1 MQPEK
6 LRVKSFGR
14 RAAILVG
21 GKLALLG
28 VLCGRLY
35 YLQVLESQRYQM
47 LADDNR
53 INLRLLAPPRGHI
66 VDRNGAPLAENVQ
79 NYRVVLV
86 PEQALDVRETLD
98 RLNTVIEVHEY
109 DRRRV
114 LREARRRRAFVPIT
128 VRENLSWQE
137 VSRIEVNAPDLPGIS
152 IDVGQSRHYPDGQI
166 AAHVMGY
173 VAAVSEKDLTGD
185 PLLEL
190 PGFRIGKNGIERQ
203 HDLALRGTAGN
214 SQVEVNAIG
223 RVIRELERSEGR
235 PGKRIVLTMDLR
247 LQRFITERIADYRR
261 AAAVVLDVR
270 NGEILAMVSTPS
282 FDPNAFNEG
291 LNSKAW
297 KELIENP
304 DTPLNNKAISG
315 QYAPGSTF
323 KLAVMI
329 AAAEAGI
336 SPDHRVFCSGFT
348 ELGEQRFHCW
358 NKHGHGLVNMVD
370 GLRESC
376 DVYFYEL
383 ALKLGV
389 DRIAST
395 ARKLGLGS
403 MLDLDI
409 PGERAGMI
417 PTRAWKREHLGKSW
431 LKGETL
437 IAAIGQGY
445 VLTTPLQLAI
455 MTARVVNGGYA
466 VLPRLTREI
475 IDTGD
480 GTPTASSFP
489 HTGISKRSRELLMHA
504 LDEAVNHPRGTAY
517 RSRIQEPGKAFGGKT
532 GTAQVR
538 RITMAERESGVR
550 KNRDKPWRE
559 RDHSLFVGYAPVDDP
574 VFAVSVVIEHGGGG
588 SKTAAPIASD
598 ILRETQRLQLP
609 QQVADAERKE

>member
-1 MQPEK
+1 
-6 LRVKSFGR
+6 
-14 RAAILVG
+14 
-21 GKLALLG
+21 
-28 VLCGRLY
+28 
-35 YLQVLESQRYQM
+35 
-47 LADDNR
+47 
-53 INLRLLAPPRGHI
+53 
-66 VDRNGAPLAENVQ
+66 
-79 NYRVVLV
+79 
-86 PEQALDVRETLD
+86 VRETLD
-98 RLNTVIEVHEY
+98 RLNTVIKVHEY

-152 IDVGQSRHYPDGQI
+152 IDVGQSRHYPNGQV

-261 AAAVVLDVR
+261 ASAVVLDVR
-270 NGEILAMVSTPS
+270 NGEILTLVSAPS
-282 FDPNAFNEG
+282 FDPTAFNEG
-291 LNSKAW
+291 MNSKAW
-297 KELIENP
+297 KELIANP

-323 KLAVMI
+323 KLAVLI

-403 MLDLDI
+403 ILDLDI

-538 RITMAERESGVR
+538 RITMVERESGVR
-550 KNRDKPWRE
+550 KNREKPWRE

>member
-6 LRVKSFGR
+6 LRVKSFRR
-14 RAAILVG
+14 RAAVLVG

-35 YLQVLESQRYQM
+35 YLQVMESQRYQM

-66 VDRNGAPLAENVQ
+66 VDRNGAPLAVNVQ

-86 PEQALDVRETLD
+86 PEQALDVRKTLD
-98 RLNTVIEVHEY
+98 RLNTVIEVHAY

-152 IDVGQSRHYPDGQI
+152 IDVGQSRHYPNGQV

-190 PGFRIGKNGIERQ
+190 PGFRIGKSGIERQ

-223 RVIRELERSEGR
+223 RVIRELERSKGQ
-235 PGKRIVLTMDLR
+235 PGKHIVLTMDLR
-247 LQRFITERIADYRR
+247 LQRFIAERIADYRR

-270 NGEILAMVSTPS
+270 NGEILAMVSAPS

-297 KELIENP
+297 KEMIENP

-323 KLAVMI
+323 KLAVMM

-336 SPDHRVFCSGFT
+336 SPDYRVFCSGFT
-348 ELGEQRFHCW
+348 ELGDQRFHCW
-358 NKHGHGLVNMVD
+358 HKHGHGLVNMVD
-370 GLRESC
+370 GMRESC

-389 DRIAST
+389 DRIATT

-403 MLDLDI
+403 KFGLDI

-417 PTRAWKREHLGKSW
+417 PTRAWKREHIGKSW

-455 MTARVVNGGYA
+455 MTARTVNGGYA
-466 VLPRLTREI
+466 VLPRLTRET
-475 IDTGD
+475 IDTSD
-480 GTPTASSFP
+480 ETPTASSFP
-489 HTGISKRSRELLMHA
+489 HTGISKRSRELVMHA

-517 RSRIQEPGKAFGGKT
+517 SSRIQEPGKAFGGKT

-538 RITMAERESGVR
+538 RITMVERESGVR
-550 KNRDKPWRE
+550 KNQEKPWRE

-574 VFAVSVVIEHGGGG
+574 VFAVSVVIEHGGAG
-588 SKTAAPIASD
+588 SKTAAPIARD

-609 QQVADAERKE
+609 QQLADAERKE

>member
-6 LRVKSFGR
+6 LRVKSFRR
-14 RAAILVG
+14 RAAVLVG

-35 YLQVLESQRYQM
+35 YLQVVESQRYQM

-66 VDRNGAPLAENVQ
+66 VDRNGAPLAVNVQ
-79 NYRVVLV
+79 NFRVVLV

-98 RLNTVIEVHEY
+98 RLNTVIEVHDY

-152 IDVGQSRHYPDGQI
+152 VDVGQSRHYPDGKI

-247 LQRFITERIADYRR
+247 LQHFITKRMADYRR
-261 AAAVVLDVR
+261 AAAIVLDVR
-270 NGEILAMVSTPS
+270 NGEILAMVSAPS

-358 NKHGHGLVNMVD
+358 SKHGHGLVNMVD

-403 MLDLDI
+403 KLDLDI
-409 PGERAGMI
+409 LGERSGMI

-538 RITMAERESGVR
+538 RITMVERESGVR
-550 KNRDKPWRE
+550 KNREKPWRE